1 MSDQSNA
8 PDQPEIITI
17 GVVGS
22 YSGDE
27 IKYRIRRTT
36 KMGKVLDNYFNRIGV
51 QPATDEDYPRVYV
64 NDRRV
69 CKDDTAQDLELK
81 EV

>member
-1 MSDQSNA
+1 MSEQSNA

-17 GVVGS
+17 GVVGL
-22 YSGDE
+22 YSGE

-51 QPATDEDYPRVYV
+51 QPATDEDHPRVYV

-69 CKDDTAQDLELK
+69 CKDDTAQDLEIK